1 MSLADLAGTAVDATF
16 AGGTP
21 PVTDSPTGRIGVAIP
36 VPPPFDAVIAC
47 QREAAGDPLAW
58 SVPPHVT
65 LVPPIDVAET
75 VLPSVEDHLVGAVTG
90 MVPFEIHLC
99 GTGTFRPVSPVV
111 FVALTSGADEV
122 AALEER
128 VRSGVLG
135 SERAFPF
142 HPHVTLAHAVDPESL
157 DRVGREMATFEA
169 RFTVTCVRLYR
180 YGPDGAWHPVADH
193 ALGARGTGDHGAPA
207 HR

>member
-16 AGGTP
+16 AGGALPAPHATQG
-21 PVTDSPTGRIGVAIP
+21 PTGRIAVAIP

-47 QREAAGDPLAW
+47 QREAAGDPMAW

-65 LVPPIDVAET
+65 LVPPVDLAERA
-75 VLPSVEDHLVGAVTG
+75 LPAVEEHLVDAVAG
-90 MVPFEIHLC
+90 MEPFEIHLC
-99 GTGTFRPVSPVV
+99 GTDTFRPVSPVV
-111 FVALTSGADEV
+111 FVALSSGADEV

-142 HPHVTLAHAVDPESL
+142 HPHVTLAQAVSEDRL
-157 DRVGREMATFEA
+157 DRAHLDMASFEA

-193 ALGARGTGDHGAPA
+193 RLGS
-207 HR
+207 

>member
-16 AGGTP
+16 AGGLP
-21 PVTDSPTGRIGVAIP
+21 PVPDAAGGRTGRIAVAIP
-36 VPPPFDAVIAC
+36 VPPPFDGVIAC
-47 QREAAGDPLAW
+47 QREAAGDPMAW

-65 LVPPIDVAET
+65 LVPPVDLAERA
-75 VLPSVEDHLVGAVTG
+75 LPAVEEHLVDAVAG
-90 MVPFEIHLC
+90 MEPFEIHLR
-99 GTGTFRPVSPVV
+99 GTDTFRPVSPVV
-111 FVALTSGADEV
+111 FLALRSGADEV

-142 HPHVTLAHAVDPESL
+142 HPHVTLAQAVDPESL
-157 DRVGREMATFEA
+157 DRAGRNMAAFEA

-180 YGPDGAWHPVADH
+180 YGPDGAWRPVADH
-193 ALGARGTGDHGAPA
+193 RLGA
-207 HR
+207 